1 MRKLSDFRKEYVES
15 KVNEQNQ
22 QEPIQQVVESG
33 DDKDKQV
40 DVKNIEGKDAE
51 DNGTEGLWAV
61 DEPKDDEALVEDI
74 PQEDWEGNI
83 EMLSSCFDGKT
94 DFFVQGRAGWA
105 KTSIIVDL
113 AKRNRLTVLTV
124 YLDKAEAV
132 DLAGIPAPVED
143 KKTGRIRQ
151 ENIMPVW
158 AQYMWDR
165 PKKNFLLFFDEMNQ
179 ATPDVQN
186 ALMPIILNKTI
197 CGRKFKNYFVGA
209 AGNMADENSA
219 LTELSKPL
227 ESRFEVIEWESNT
240 ERTWAQSFRYL
251 RKKWLEEYG
260 DGIMDYIEEA
270 CKKEVFPNPRHI
282 DGVLGKLKNMKEGK
296 NASRYS
302 VDSIFRTLR
311 AKASHDLPA
320 RGEEQL
326 KKIAEMLHDYLNGK
340 VAGGGQ
346 GRGRRKGQQQIPKE
360 VQDQI
365 ISGIKKGYIQLGDDP
380 TKWGIS
386 KENIKD
392 VIDIEGFDEE
402 LNAEML
408 ERFISKCEEDGMK
421 FKFQKDEEWRKA
433 GYKDPNE
440 AE

>member
-1 MRKLSDFRKEYVES
+1 
-15 KVNEQNQ
+15 
-22 QEPIQQVVESG
+22 
-33 DDKDKQV
+33 
-40 DVKNIEGKDAE
+40 
-51 DNGTEGLWAV
+51 
-61 DEPKDDEALVEDI
+61 
-74 PQEDWEGNI
+74 
-83 EMLSSCFDGKT
+83 
-94 DFFVQGRAGWA
+94 
-105 KTSIIVDL
+105 
-113 AKRNRLTVLTV
+113 
-124 YLDKAEAV
+124 
-132 DLAGIPAPVED
+132 
-143 KKTGRIRQ
+143 
-151 ENIMPVW
+151 MPVW

-227 ESRFEVIEWESNT
+227 ESRFEIIEWESNT
-240 ERTWAQSFRYL
+240 ERTWSQSFRYL

-260 DGIMDYIEEA
+260 DSIMYYIEEA

-282 DGVLGKLKNMKEGK
+282 DGVLGKLKNMKDGK

-340 VAGGGQ
+340 TTGGSQ

-360 VQDQI
+360 VQEQI

-386 KENIKD
+386 KENITD

-408 ERFISKCEEDGMK
+408 ERFISKCEEDGIK
-421 FKFQKDEEWRKA
+421 FKFQKDEEWKRA
-433 GYKDPNE
+433 GYSDPNE